1 MPILASVT
9 EGYGQVARSDKKMT
23 PLEAACLLGCS
34 VALIFLQGLLLRS
47 ARQVRIATGGTRRHN
62 VAPFFCPY
70 MWKVPVTQKPDQC
83 LGEWIDREALAE
95 AMIPLIGQLYR
106 NNNVVSSI
114 YGRSL
119 INQSVIAILKAHR
132 FARHRQSDESEL
144 SVHETFPLLKAMSE
158 LKLGAASVDL
168 GKLAVKFKT
177 QGNGRTAEQFV
188 REELADVVGQQNA
201 SARKGTDVVLYG
213 FGRIGR
219 LLARILIEKTGGG
232 DGLRLR
238 AIVVRKGAEN
248 DLTKRAS
255 LLRRDSVHGS
265 FNGTIT
271 IDEANNTITAN
282 GNLIQVIYA
291 KSPSEVD
298 YTQYGIHD
306 ALIVDNTGVWRD
318 ADGLGQHL
326 ACPGAARVVL
336 TAPGKGALKNIVHGI
351 NHGEITPDDKIV
363 SAASCTTNAIVP
375 VLKAVNDQYGI
386 VNGHVETVHSF
397 TNDQNLIDNFHK
409 GSRRGRAA
417 PLNMVITETGAATA
431 AAKALPVLK
440 GKLTGNAI
448 RVPTPNVS
456 MAILNLN
463 LEKATTRDEINEY
476 LRQTAMHS
484 DLHKQIDFVNSQE
497 VVSTD
502 FVGSRHAG
510 VVDAE
515 ATICNDNRVV
525 LYVWYDNEFGYSC
538 QVVRVMED
546 MAGVNPPAF
555 PR

>member
-1 MPILASVT
+1 M
-9 EGYGQVARSDKKMT
+9 
-23 PLEAACLLGCS
+23 
-34 VALIFLQGLLLRS
+34 
-47 ARQVRIATGGTRRHN
+47 
-62 VAPFFCPY
+62 
-70 MWKVPVTQKPDQC
+70 TQKPDQC

-106 NNNVVSSI
+106 NNNVVTSI
-114 YGRSL
+114 YGRGL
-119 INQSVIAILKAHR
+119 INRSVIALLKAHR
-132 FARHRQSDESEL
+132 FARHRQADEAEL
-144 SVHETFPLLKAMSE
+144 CVNETHQILTTMSSMD
-158 LKLGAASVDL
+158 LGAASVDL
-168 GKLAVKFKT
+168 GKVVAKFKAE
-177 QGNGRTAEQFV
+177 GSGRSLDQFV
-188 REELADVVGQQNA
+188 RDELAEVAGKRNTTGVH
-201 SARKGTDVVLYG
+201 KGTDVVLYG

-248 DLTKRAS
+248 DLVKRAS
-255 LLRRDSVHGS
+255 LLRRDSVHGP
-265 FNGTIT
+265 FDGTIH
-271 IDEANNTITAN
+271 IDAENNTITAN
-282 GNLIQVIYA
+282 GNLIQVIYSNDPA
-291 KSPSEVD
+291 SVD
-298 YTQYGIHD
+298 YTQYGIEN
-306 ALIVDNTGVWRD
+306 ALLVDNTGKWRD
-318 ADGLGQHL
+318 AEGLSQHL
-326 ACPGAARVVL
+326 KCPGVARVVL
-336 TAPGKGALKNIVHGI
+336 TAPGKGELKNIVHGI
-351 NHGEITPDDKIV
+351 NHTDITEDDKIV

-386 VNGHVETVHSF
+386 VNGHVETVHSY

-409 GSRRGRAA
+409 GSRRGRSAA
-417 PLNMVITETGAATA
+417 LNMVITETGAATA

-463 LEKATTRDEINEY
+463 LEKATNRDEINEY
-476 LRQTAMHS
+476 LRQMAMHS
-484 DLHKQIDFVNSQE
+484 DLQKQIDFVNSQE

-515 ATICNDNRVV
+515 ATICSDNRVV

>member
-1 MPILASVT
+1 
-9 EGYGQVARSDKKMT
+9 
-23 PLEAACLLGCS
+23 
-34 VALIFLQGLLLRS
+34 
-47 ARQVRIATGGTRRHN
+47 
-62 VAPFFCPY
+62 
-70 MWKVPVTQKPDQC
+70 MWKVLPVTQKPDQC

-95 AMIPLIGQLYR
+95 AMIPMIGQLYR
-106 NNNVVSSI
+106 NNSVVTSI
-114 YGRSL
+114 YGRGL
-119 INQSVIAILKAHR
+119 INRSVIDILKAHR
-132 FARHRQSDESEL
+132 FARHRLADDGEL
-144 SVHETFPLLKAMSE
+144 SVHDTFPILKAMGE

-168 GKLAVKFKT
+168 GKMASKFKAE
-177 QGNGRTAEQFV
+177 GNGRSVEQFV
-188 REELADVVGQQNA
+188 KDELADVVGKQNGA
-201 SARKGTDVVLYG
+201 GREGTDVVLYG

-238 AIVVRKGAEN
+238 AIVVRKGASN
-248 DLTKRAS
+248 DLVKRAS
-255 LLRRDSVHGS
+255 LLRRDSVHGK
-265 FNGTIT
+265 FDGTIT
-271 IDEANNTITAN
+271 IDEENNTLTAN

-291 KSPSEVD
+291 KSPTEVD
-298 YTQYGIHD
+298 YTQYGIKN
-306 ALIVDNTGVWRD
+306 ALLVDNTGVWRD
-318 ADGLGQHL
+318 AEGLGQHL
-326 ACPGAARVVL
+326 ACPGVDRVVL

-351 NHGEITPDDKIV
+351 NHGEITADDKII

-386 VNGHVETVHSF
+386 VNGHVETVHSY

-409 GSRRGRAA
+409 GDRRGRSA

-463 LEKATTRDEINEY
+463 LEKATSREEINEY
-476 LRQTAMHS
+476 LRQMAMHS
-484 DLHKQIDFVNSQE
+484 DLQKQIDFVQSQE

-538 QVVRVMED
+538 QVVRVMEE

>member
-1 MPILASVT
+1 MRQMRGGCL
-9 EGYGQVARSDKKMT
+9 M
-23 PLEAACLLGCS
+23 LAAC
-34 VALIFLQGLLLRS
+34 ALR
-47 ARQVRIATGGTRRHN
+47 ADN
-62 VAPFFCPY
+62 VAPFFSPY
-70 MWKVPVTQKPDQC
+70 MWKVLPVTQKPDQC

-106 NNNVVSSI
+106 NNNVVTSI
-114 YGRSL
+114 YGRGL
-119 INQSVIAILKAHR
+119 INRSVIAILKAHR
-132 FARHRQSDESEL
+132 FARHRMAGDEEL
-144 SVHETFPLLKAMSE
+144 SVHDSYTILKTMSE
-158 LKLGAASVDL
+158 LNLGAASVDL
-168 GKLAVKFKT
+168 GKMVSKFKT
-177 QGNGRTAEQFV
+177 QGGSDLASFV
-188 REELADVVGQQNA
+188 RDELASVAGKQSASHGQ
-201 SARKGTDVVLYG
+201 GTDVVLYG

-219 LLARILIEKTGGG
+219 LLARILIEKTGAG

-248 DLTKRAS
+248 DLVKRAS
-255 LLRRDSVHGS
+255 LLRRDSVHGP
-265 FNGTIT
+265 FDGTIT
-271 IDEANNTITAN
+271 IDEENNTLTAN
-282 GNLIQVIYA
+282 GNLIQVIYSNDPA
-291 KSPSEVD
+291 SVD
-298 YTQYGIHD
+298 YTQYGIKN
-306 ALIVDNTGVWRD
+306 ALLVDNTGKWRD
-318 ADGLGQHL
+318 AEGLSQHL
-326 ACPGAARVVL
+326 QCPGIDRVVL

-351 NHGEITPDDKIV
+351 NHGEITADDKIV

-386 VNGHVETVHSF
+386 VNGHVETVHSY

-409 GSRRGRAA
+409 GSRRGRSAA
-417 PLNMVITETGAATA
+417 LNMVITETGAATA

-463 LEKATTRDEINEY
+463 LEKATTREEINEY
-476 LRQTAMHS
+476 LRQMAMHS
-484 DLHKQIDFVNSQE
+484 DLQKQIDFVQSQE

>member
-1 MPILASVT
+1 M
-9 EGYGQVARSDKKMT
+9 
-23 PLEAACLLGCS
+23 
-34 VALIFLQGLLLRS
+34 
-47 ARQVRIATGGTRRHN
+47 
-62 VAPFFCPY
+62 
-70 MWKVPVTQKPDQC
+70 TQKPDQC

-95 AMIPLIGQLYR
+95 AMIPMIGQLYR
-106 NNNVVSSI
+106 NNSVVTSI
-114 YGRSL
+114 YGRGL
-119 INQSVIAILKAHR
+119 INRSVIEILKAHR
-132 FARHRQSDESEL
+132 FARHRLVDDSEL
-144 SVHETFPLLKAMSE
+144 SVHDTFLVLKAMSE
-158 LKLGAASVDL
+158 LKLGAASIDL
-168 GKLAVKFKT
+168 GKMVSKFKIEG
-177 QGNGRTAEQFV
+177 QGRSIEQFV
-188 REELADVVGQQNA
+188 KDELVEVAGKQNSEARE
-201 SARKGTDVVLYG
+201 GTDVVLYG

-238 AIVVRKGAEN
+238 AIVVRKGATN
-248 DLTKRAS
+248 DLVKRAS
-255 LLRRDSVHGS
+255 LLRRDSVHGK
-265 FNGTIT
+265 FDGTIT
-271 IDEANNTITAN
+271 IDEENSTLTAN
-282 GNLIQVIYA
+282 GNLIKIIYA
-291 KSPSEVD
+291 KSPTEVD
-298 YTQYGIHD
+298 YTQYGIKN
-306 ALIVDNTGVWRD
+306 ALLVDNTGVWRD

-326 ACPGAARVVL
+326 ACPGVDRVVL

-351 NHGEITPDDKIV
+351 NHSEITPDDKII

-375 VLKAVNDQYGI
+375 VLKAINDQYGI
-386 VNGHVETVHSF
+386 VNGHVETVHSY

-409 GSRRGRAA
+409 GDRRGRSA

-463 LEKATTRDEINEY
+463 LEKATTREEVNEY
-476 LRQTAMHS
+476 LRQMAMHS
-484 DLHKQIDFVNSQE
+484 DLQKQIDFVQSQE

>member
-1 MPILASVT
+1 
-9 EGYGQVARSDKKMT
+9 
-23 PLEAACLLGCS
+23 
-34 VALIFLQGLLLRS
+34 
-47 ARQVRIATGGTRRHN
+47 
-62 VAPFFCPY
+62 
-70 MWKVPVTQKPDQC
+70 MWKVPVNQKPDQC
-83 LGEWIDREALAE
+83 LGVWIDREALAE

-106 NNNVVSSI
+106 NNNVVTSI

-119 INQSVIAILKAHR
+119 INRSVIAVLKAHR
-132 FARHRQSDESEL
+132 FARHRQDDESEL
-144 SVHETFPLLKAMSE
+144 SVHETFPLVKAMSE

-168 GKLAVKFKT
+168 GKLVVKFKAE
-177 QGNGRTAEQFV
+177 GNGRSAEAFV
-188 REELADVVGQQNA
+188 RDELADVVGKQNTEA
-201 SARKGTDVVLYG
+201 GHRKGQDVVLYG

-219 LLARILIEKTGGG
+219 LLARIMIEKTGGG

-238 AIVVRKGAEN
+238 AIVVRKGSSD

-265 FNGTIT
+265 FDGTI
-271 IDEANNTITAN
+271 IVDEENSTLNVN
-282 GNLIQVIYA
+282 GVLIQVIYA
-291 KSPSEVD
+291 KAPNEVD
-298 YTQYGIHD
+298 YTQYGIQN
-306 ALIVDNTGVWRD
+306 ALLVDNTGVWRD

-326 ACPGAARVVL
+326 ACPGIERVIL
-336 TAPGKGALKNIVHGI
+336 TAPGKGKLKNIVHGI
-351 NHGEITPDDKIV
+351 NHDQITPEDKIV

-375 VLKAVNDQYGI
+375 VLKAINDKYGI
-386 VNGHVETVHSF
+386 ANGHVETVHSY

-409 GSRRGRAA
+409 GERRGRSAA
-417 PLNMVITETGAATA
+417 LNMVITETGAATA
-431 AAKALPVLK
+431 AAKALPELA

-463 LEKATTRDEINEY
+463 LENPTSREEVNEY
-476 LRQTAMHS
+476 LRYVALHS
-484 DLHKQIDFVNSQE
+484 DLSRQIDYVSSTE

-502 FVGSRHAG
+502 FVGSRYAG

-538 QVVRVMED
+538 QVIRVMED

-555 PR
+555 PH